1 MPRTGK
7 KMKTHR
13 GAFKRFRTTGS
24 GKISRKR
31 AGNRH
36 LLTHKNAQRKRGY
49 STSVVLEPSEQSMIK
64 RLLPYGVG
72 KT

>member
-13 GAFKRFRTTGS
+13 GAHKRFRTTGS
-24 GKISRKR
+24 GKIVRKR
-31 AGNRH
+31 SGKRH
-36 LLTHKNAQRKRGY
+36 LLSHKSARRKRGY
-49 STSVVLEPSEQSMIK
+49 TLPAVLSPAEQDMVK
-64 RLLPYGVG
+64 RLLPYGG